1 MDRATK
7 VSHRS
12 GEAEPDIGANFEF
25 LLVDFEIY
33 FFSFSLFKQKT
44 KLSLTHFEL
53 KRKINDYGVVFFN

>member
-44 KLSLTHFEL
+44 KLSLTHFE
-53 KRKINDYGVVFFN
+53 